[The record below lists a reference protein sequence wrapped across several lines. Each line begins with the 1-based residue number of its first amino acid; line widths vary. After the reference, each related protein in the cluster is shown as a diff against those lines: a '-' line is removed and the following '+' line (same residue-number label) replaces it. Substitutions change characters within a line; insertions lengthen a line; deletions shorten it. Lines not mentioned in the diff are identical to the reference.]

1 MSPAIKNPTL
11 RLLSSGLYVLT
22 VAYDGQIAAGTVNWL
37 SQASFNPPLVMV
49 GIRIKSRIHSLVEK
63 SRTFAISIPAEG
75 QKEIAQA
82 FFRPSKIEPGRIN
95 GYPYESGPATGA
107 PLLLDLP
114 AWFEARVTDVV
125 KGGDHTVFVAKVLNS
140 GLRDEKAKPLALGDT
155 KWSYGG

>member
-1 MSPAIKNPTL
+1 MSPSPKNPAL

-49 GIRIKSRIHSLVEK
+49 GIKVKSQIHNLVQK
-63 SRTFAISIPAEG
+63 SRTFAINIPAEG

-95 GYPYESGPATGA
+95 GYPYQPGPQTGS

-114 AWFEARVTDVV
+114 AWFEARVTDAV
-125 KGGDHTVFVAKVLNS
+125 KRGDHTIFVAEVVSS
-140 GLRDEKAKPLALGDT
+140 GLRDPKARPLMIGET